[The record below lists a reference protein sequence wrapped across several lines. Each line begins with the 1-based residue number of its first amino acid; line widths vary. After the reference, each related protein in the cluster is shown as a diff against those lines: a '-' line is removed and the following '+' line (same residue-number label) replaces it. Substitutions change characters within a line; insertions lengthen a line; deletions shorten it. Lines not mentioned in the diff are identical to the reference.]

1 LGDESVQWRF
11 GGLLAGTDVEPEMTE
26 MTGEKCEVE
35 PIVDPIDRFLDSV
48 GIDPSC
54 RDDLASRMS
63 FRDVAEGTILFREN
77 SVRDDL
83 LLVVSGRV
91 ALEMNVPGRGSVRIL
106 SLGDGD
112 LVGWSA
118 VLAKG
123 VMTTSA
129 VALAQTRLAVFS
141 ATEIKALCDRR
152 PEIGYPLMRHIAQ
165 SLANRLVATRLQL
178 LDLFGGRAT

>member
-1 LGDESVQWRF
+1 M
-11 GGLLAGTDVEPEMTE
+11 AG
-26 MTGEKCEVE
+26 MTGERCEVD
-35 PIVDPIDRFLDSV
+35 PVVDPIDRFWDQIGV
-48 GIDPSC
+48 GPSC
-54 RDDLASRMS
+54 RDQLESRVKY
-63 FRDVAEGTILFREN
+63 RDVAAGTVLFREN
-77 SVRDDL
+77 STSDEL
-83 LLVVSGRV
+83 LLVLSGRV
-91 ALEMNVPGRGSVRIL
+91 ALEMNVPGRGGVRII

-118 VLAKG
+118 VLAEG

-129 VALAQTRLAVFS
+129 IALTQTRLAVFS
-141 ATEIKALCDRR
+141 ATEIKAMCDRR